1 MQRASAGQLT
11 PAREELPLMGAL
23 RSAAVLT
30 AVSSETTERAPD
42 AGLQRDRS
50 RRESALGD
58 CVSIFVWSWLVRCAD
73 AWGCSPTQPAVLD
86 GPSQEAGPP
95 AVHLLFSGV
104 SSPVPTW
111 VSLPACVSTLPFRSG
126 LTSVRPLPA
135 PWLCLVLQPL
145 LSLLSSVSLP
155 GHRPRKP
162 RFPLFH
168 FLCSC

>member
-1 MQRASAGQLT
+1 
-11 PAREELPLMGAL
+11 MGAL

-30 AVSSETTERAPD
+30 AVSSETTQRAPD

-50 RRESALGD
+50 RRSLHWETALASLCGPGW
-58 CVSIFVWSWLVRCAD
+58 FACAD
-73 AWGCSPTQPAVLD
+73 AWGSSPTQPAVLD
-86 GPSQEAGPP
+86 GPSQEAGPL
-95 AVHLLFSGV
+95 AVHLLFSVV
-104 SSPVPTW
+104 SSPVPAW

-135 PWLCLVLQPL
+135 PRLCLVLQPL

-155 GHRPRKP
+155 GRRPRKP
-162 RFPLFH
+162 RFPLFR